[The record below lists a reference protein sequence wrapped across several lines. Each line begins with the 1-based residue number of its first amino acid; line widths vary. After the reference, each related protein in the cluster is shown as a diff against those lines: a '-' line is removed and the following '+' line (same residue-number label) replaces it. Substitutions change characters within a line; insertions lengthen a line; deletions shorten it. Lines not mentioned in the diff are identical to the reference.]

1 MYNKSKDAESDKNDV
16 GNCRIKKNNTGKIQK
31 TLSGTVKWSV
41 RYKPNSKKKRCIY
54 MRY

>member
-1 MYNKSKDAESDKNDV
+1 MCTIKAKMQKVIKMTLEIA
-16 GNCRIKKNNTGKIQK
+16 GLKKNNTGKIQK

-54 MRY
+54 M